1 MRILVNECY
10 TLLRQRKK
18 VIPMEELPTRTV
30 DVPGDSPLQAAV
42 RALPE
47 TLRTPLLLKYMEGMT
62 EKEVAEALRLPL
74 SSVKNRLFRA
84 RKLLK
89 QELNEEVGI

>member
-10 TLLRQRKK
+10 TLLRQRRR
-18 VIPMEELPTRTV
+18 VVPMDELPVRAL
-30 DVPGDSPLQAAV
+30 DAPALSPLQSAIQ
-42 RALPE
+42 ALPE
-47 TLRTPLLLKYMEGMT
+47 QLRTPLLLKYMEGMT
-62 EKEVAEALRLPL
+62 EKEVAEALRLPV
-74 SSVKNRLFRA
+74 SSVKSRLFRA